1 MTQRILV
8 SGATGNVGSEVVRY
22 LVEDESDVIVRAGSR
37 DPDRA
42 AAQLGYDIEYTA
54 LDFADSDT
62 LRPAFEG
69 VDKLFLMR
77 PPQMSN
83 VERDVL
89 PVLAAAEG
97 AQVQQIAFLS
107 LQGVEDNPIVPHHS
121 IEEALRE
128 SGIPW
133 TFLRAGFFMQNL
145 DTTHRTEIRDHDTL
159 MIPAGESRTSFID
172 VRDIGAVAARTL
184 CEPGHEN
191 QAYTLTGSEALTY
204 FQVADILSDVL
215 ERPITYANPS
225 LWEFARWQRT
235 HNDTPWMFLVVMAGL
250 YTITRMGNA
259 EDIAD
264 DVQQILGREPIAFR
278 QYAEDY
284 RDCWE

>member
-22 LVEDESDVIVRAGSR
+22 LVEDGSDVIVRAGSR
-37 DPDRA
+37 DPIRA
-42 AAQLGYDIEYTA
+42 ADQLGYDIEYTA

-97 AQVQQIAFLS
+97 AQVQQIVFLS

-145 DTTHRTEIRDHDTL
+145 DTTHRAEIRDHDTL

-204 FQVADILSDVL
+204 FQVADTLSDVL

-235 HNDTPWMFLVVMAGL
+235 HNDIPWMFLVVMAGL
-250 YTITRMGNA
+250 YTITRLGNA
-259 EDIAD
+259 EDISD
-264 DVQQILGREPIAFR
+264 DVQRILGREPIAFR
-278 QYAEDY
+278 QYAHDY
-284 RDCWE
+284 RDCWQ